1 MASSDDP
8 IQQHTGGVPSFHRP
22 FRSGSLMRIV
32 TIAGRD
38 TAAGAIVDEPTT
50 LKADAEEHSTSK
62 TATARSMIPVSQPR
76 RPICTP
82 TTRPTIDSVV
92 SRSPPP
98 GMRNRS
104 GARQK
109 ISATRDHTFCVTP
122 YSSPCRSP
130 SLNPA
135 TQSPLCSSRYRSARP
150 RYQSGSHT
158 TRTDKH
164 TFQFPLGDSV
174 TIHSSTLSHTSNS
187 RENIRPREEPISVT
201 GTQSH
206 LFAAVTSV
214 SGARTHLTSQSVVIT
229 TCSTLIYGVRRSSQ
243 LPSRSRGFTLAGLPR
258 QLPWSP
264 C

>member
-98 GMRNRS
+98 ECGI
-104 GARQK
+104 GAGRARKSPQRE
-109 ISATRDHTFCVTP
+109 ITHFALLHTPVHVAPQVLIRPHSHHSARRDTDLLDLGTK
-122 YSSPCRSP
+122 RSP
-130 SLNPA
+130 QRALTSTHSSFHSETRSLFTAPH
-135 TQSPLCSSRYRSARP
+135 
-150 RYQSGSHT
+150 SHT
-158 TRTDKH
+158 PRTVGR
-164 TFQFPLGDSV
+164 TFD
-174 TIHSSTLSHTSNS
+174 HAKNLS
-187 RENIRPREEPISVT
+187 
-201 GTQSH
+201 
-206 LFAAVTSV
+206 
-214 SGARTHLTSQSVVIT
+214 
-229 TCSTLIYGVRRSSQ
+229 
-243 LPSRSRGFTLAGLPR
+243 PSRAHSLISLL
-258 QLPWSP
+258 Q
-264 C
+264 